1 MPPTNI
7 TITLHPNPTVAPRYK
22 PDETR
27 QLELVEAVITERGTA
42 AGLPIVD
49 LVLVD
54 ADGHRY
60 FAMATGRVFQGLAA
74 YLAAWA
80 AANPPPPDHCA
91 TDRGSAG
98 PACRHGVDAM
108 TTARCPTCDRE
119 GCPRPAAVA
128 AYQGTT
134 PLANPDD
141 VLAAA
146 IAMIDAEAAC
156 LAAAAYGRE
165 SRRARRIAERAA
177 NKQAFDEMRAYLAG
191 VNQRNHGTPNP

>member
-1 MPPTNI
+1 M
-7 TITLHPNPTVAPRYK
+7 
-22 PDETR
+22 
-27 QLELVEAVITERGTA
+27 TA
-42 AGLPIVD
+42 A
-49 LVLVD
+49 
-54 ADGHRY
+54 
-60 FAMATGRVFQGLAA
+60 
-74 YLAAWA
+74 
-80 AANPPPPDHCA
+80 N
-91 TDRGSAG
+91 
-98 PACRHGVDAM
+98 
-108 TTARCPTCDRE
+108 CPTCDRE

-177 NKQAFDEMRAYLAG
+177 NKQAFDEMRADATRWRKVAPLIERLADD
-191 VNQRNHGTPNP
+191 VRRRELIARAEFDRRVSDTVTDLLAATQEPTP

>member
-27 QLELVEAVITERGTA
+27 QLELVEAVITERGTE

-74 YLAAWA
+74 YLA
-80 AANPPPPDHCA
+80 
-91 TDRGSAG
+91 
-98 PACRHGVDAM
+98 
-108 TTARCPTCDRE
+108 
-119 GCPRPAAVA
+119 
-128 AYQGTT
+128 
-134 PLANPDD
+134 
-141 VLAAA
+141 
-146 IAMIDAEAAC
+146 
-156 LAAAAYGRE
+156 
-165 SRRARRIAERAA
+165 
-177 NKQAFDEMRAYLAG
+177 G

>member
-1 MPPTNI
+1 
-7 TITLHPNPTVAPRYK
+7 
-22 PDETR
+22 
-27 QLELVEAVITERGTA
+27 
-42 AGLPIVD
+42 
-49 LVLVD
+49 
-54 ADGHRY
+54 
-60 FAMATGRVFQGLAA
+60 
-74 YLAAWA
+74 
-80 AANPPPPDHCA
+80 
-91 TDRGSAG
+91 
-98 PACRHGVDAM
+98 M

-165 SRRARRIAERAA
+165 SRRARRTKERVA
-177 NKQAFDEMRAYLAG
+177 NKQAFAEMRADATRWRKVAPLIERLADD
-191 VNQRNHGTPNP
+191 VRRRELIARAKFDRRIIDTVTALLAATQEPTP

>member
-1 MPPTNI
+1 
-7 TITLHPNPTVAPRYK
+7 
-22 PDETR
+22 
-27 QLELVEAVITERGTA
+27 
-42 AGLPIVD
+42 
-49 LVLVD
+49 
-54 ADGHRY
+54 
-60 FAMATGRVFQGLAA
+60 
-74 YLAAWA
+74 
-80 AANPPPPDHCA
+80 
-91 TDRGSAG
+91 
-98 PACRHGVDAM
+98 M

-165 SRRARRIAERAA
+165 SRRARRTKERAA
-177 NKQAFDEMRAYLAG
+177 NKQAFAEMRADATRWRKVAPLIEALHQASMIEAGDPMHVVDAAMELLAAA
-191 VNQRNHGTPNP
+191 QEPTP